1 MLANKNEI
9 RQNIIDLF
17 EIDKMPIDKQEEMI
31 EKIGKIIFQSV
42 LMRILPMMPPED
54 LEIYNKMMDDNESP
68 EKVFDFL
75 FEKIPNFFGIIA
87 EESENFRKEAG
98 EVLAK
103 I

>member
-1 MLANKNEI
+1 MLTNKSEV

-17 EIDKMPIDKQEEMI
+17 EIDKMPEDKQEEMI
-31 EKIGKIIFQSV
+31 GKIGGIIFQAV
-42 LMRILPMMPPED
+42 ILRVLPMMSEED
-54 LEIYNKMMDDNESP
+54 LAEYNKMMDENANP

-75 FEKIPNFFGIIA
+75 FEKVPNFFGIIA

-98 EVLAK
+98 EVLSK

>member
-1 MLANKNEI
+1 MITNKSEV

-17 EIDKMPIDKQEEMI
+17 EIDKMPEDKQEEMI
-31 EKIGKIIFQSV
+31 GKIGGIIFQAV
-42 LMRILPMMPPED
+42 ILRVLPMMSPED
-54 LEIYNKMMDDNESP
+54 LEEYNRMMDENASP

-75 FEKIPNFFGIIA
+75 FEKVPNFFGIIA

-98 EVLAK
+98 EVLSK